1 MLRMGGVILLRLRT
15 GLPPPPAE
23 QRLHKAK
30 RPRQL
35 DARALLGLLV
45 TVIAFCRPVLC
56 AVGGRVPPRAG
67 GLVPPRHGHAGD
79 LALELLEHLA
89 ELDVTREDEVAALL
103 LERGDRVLE
112 RDVELDALVHVLAQ
126 LAVLGDGAADVVQD
140 LVAVVCKERGVVC
153 GSSEG
158 EEICFVWYSVLG
170 IGAGDVIRDPLS
182 AKRETE

>member
-1 MLRMGGVILLRLRT
+1 MSGRHPPRGMVLCMGGMTLLRLRT
-15 GLPPPPAE
+15 GLPPPPAK

-45 TVIAFCRPVLC
+45 TVIAFRRAPPVLC
-56 AVGGRVPPRAG
+56 AIGGRVPPRAG
-67 GLVPPRHGHAGD
+67 GLVPPRDSHAGD
-79 LALELLEHLA
+79 LALELLKHLA
-89 ELDVTREDEVAALL
+89 ELDVAREDEVAALL

-140 LVAVVCKERGVVC
+140 LVAVACKERGVVC
-153 GSSEG
+153 VLYKGG
-158 EEICFVWYSVLG
+158 GFCFVYSGMVQ
-170 IGAGDVIRDPLS
+170 VM
-182 AKRETE
+182 